1 MLHSS
6 LGGHRDGFHFR
17 AFVSSAEVNTD
28 VQVSLWQ
35 GLGLL
40 SSSDANV
47 DLEVRETLR
56 DVLLWGDMF
65 IAKEKRRKKFPS
77 VASNIR
83 CRKSSGT

>member
-6 LGGHRDGFHFR
+6 LGGHRDSFHFL

-47 DLEVRETLR
+47 DLEIRETLR
-56 DVLLWGDMF
+56 EVLLWGDMF
-65 IAKEKRRKKFPS
+65 IPKEKRRKKFPS